1 MLTWAKE
8 EADHHGLSVIEVIW
22 VPGAM
27 EVPLAIDRL
36 LDREDI
42 LSLIHISSP
51 RDGLLARMP
60 SSA

>member
-8 EADHHGLSVIEVIW
+8 EADRHGLSVIEVIW

-36 LDREDI
+36 LD
-42 LSLIHISSP
+42 LTSSHT
-51 RDGLLARMP
+51 GTVEV
-60 SSA
+60 